1 MVPEAELFYLSL
13 YLDVIVVF
21 CVFGPAFP
29 YDCFVVVTPALLVH
43 DHVGTADQSQRAFE
57 VFRAVASLRKR
68 QAAIGLLV
76 AQDII

>member
-1 MVPEAELFYLSL
+1 MIPETKLFYLL
-13 YLDVIVVF
+13 FDLNVVVVF
-21 CVFGPAFP
+21 CVLGPAFP
-29 YDCFVVVTPALLVH
+29 YDCFVVVTPALLIH

-57 VFRAVASLRKR
+57 VFRAVAGLRKR